1 MAAVSPTIIGLVL
14 LSALAQVAGLTMM
27 PASKGLTEPWPTLG
41 LAQGFIEGIGILAR
55 ISNMGVN
62 LSLLIPFVAA
72 LVPLGAVAVG
82 VFLYGEPAS
91 FAKIG
96 ILVTACVLVGVANMV

>member
-1 MAAVSPTIIGLVL
+1 MAAVSPLIVGLVF
-14 LSALAQVAGLTMM
+14 LSALAQVLGLTMM
-27 PASKGLTEPWPTLG
+27 PASKGLTQFWPTVG
-41 LAQGFIEGIGILAR
+41 LALGFVVGIGILAR
-55 ISNMGVN
+55 IPHMGVN

-82 VFLYGEPAS
+82 VLLYGEPAS

-96 ILVTACVLVGVANMV
+96 ILVTACVLVGVANTV